1 MSDPTTSH
9 WHEATAP
16 LWRNNV
22 ALVQF
27 LGLCP
32 LLAVTTT
39 VVSGLALGLASAA
52 VIVITSTLLAALRR
66 ILSPRARL
74 PMALLILA
82 ALVTV
87 IDLVTEAVLYDLHG
101 MLGIFIPLIV
111 VNTGLLAH
119 AENVAGTHS
128 TAFTFVS
135 ALATGL
141 GFLFAF
147 LVLGA
152 LREIVGHGTLLA
164 GIEMLAGESSRG
176 LAMSFGGG
184 GALVATLPP
193 GAFFAM
199 GLLLALRNQFT
210 RRSSTAGAAEAP
222 R

>member
-1 MSDPTTSH
+1 MTDSTRS

-16 LWRNNV
+16 LWRNNM

-39 VVSGLALGLASAA
+39 LVTGLALGLATAA
-52 VIVITSTLLAALRR
+52 VIVVTSTAVGILRGV
-66 ILSPRARL
+66 LSPHARVPL
-74 PMALLILA
+74 ALLILA
-82 ALVTV
+82 VLVTIV
-87 IDLVTEAVLYDLHG
+87 DLATEAVLYDLHEL
-101 MLGIFIPLIV
+101 LGIFVPLIV

-119 AENVAGTHS
+119 ADNVAGTHS
-128 TAFTFVS
+128 TPFTFVS
-135 ALATGL
+135 ALSTGL
-141 GFLFAF
+141 GFLFVF
-147 LVLGA
+147 IVLGA

-164 GIEMLAGESSRG
+164 GIEMLAGESSRS
-176 LAMSFGGG
+176 LTLSLGGN

-199 GLLLALRNQFT
+199 GLLLALRN
-210 RRSSTAGAAEAP
+210 RLARKSTDVSASEAP

>member
-1 MSDPTTSH
+1 VSEPTSH
-9 WHEATAP
+9 WYEATAP
-16 LWRNNV
+16 LWRNNM

-39 VVSGLALGLASAA
+39 LVSGLALGLASAA
-52 VIVITSTLLAALRR
+52 VIVVTSTAIAALRP
-66 ILSPRARL
+66 ILAPRARV

-82 ALVTV
+82 ALVSAL
-87 IDLVTEAVLYDLHG
+87 DLVTAAVLYDLHG
-101 MLGIFIPLIV
+101 TLGIFIPQIV

-119 AENVAGTHS
+119 AQNVAS
-128 TAFTFVS
+128 TRSVAYTFVS
-135 ALATGL
+135 ALAAGL
-141 GFLFAF
+141 GFLFVF

-164 GIEMLAGESSRG
+164 GIEMLGGESSRA
-176 LAMSFGGG
+176 LAVSFGGSG
-184 GALVATLPP
+184 VLIATLPP

-199 GLLLALRNQFT
+199 GLLLALRNRFA
-210 RRSSTAGAAEAP
+210 RRSAKPDATKAP